1 MDLKITHKEEVLQ
14 PEGKLNVL
22 KPDTFEI
29 YPVFLYIG
37 DCPLDGTKFIN
48 LLIDRGVTASIE
60 AGSGTYVLT
69 YSTIDSMWHTAGT
82 AFSASSIGLDYP
94 NPSNDDTVTVT
105 KFITDAETVSG
116 QEEIFQMA
124 TFAAV
129 KQRGNDPLALDE
141 GNRWAETVL
150 GELPVDVVMQDV
162 QESVRSVDNWCRVIF
177 STIKGADGYEYLMY
191 TVSGLSKENP

>member
-14 PEGKLNVL
+14 PEGKLNVMR
-22 KPDTFEI
+22 PDIFEI
-29 YPVFLYIG
+29 YPGFIYIG
-37 DCPLDGTKFIN
+37 DYPLDSTKFIKVLVDN
-48 LLIDRGVTASIE
+48 GVIDSID
-60 AGSGTYVLT
+60 AGAGTYILT
-69 YSTIDSMWHTAGT
+69 YSSEDALWHTAGI
-82 AFSASSIGLDYP
+82 AFSASSIDLEYDS
-94 NPSNDDTVTVT
+94 PSDGAKVTVI
-105 KFITDAETVSG
+105 KFITDAELVSG

-162 QESVRSVDNWCRVIF
+162 QESVRNVDSWCRVTF
-177 STIKGADGYEYLMY
+177 NTIKGADGYEYLMY
-191 TVSGLSKENP
+191 TVSGLNKENP

>member
-14 PEGKLNVL
+14 PEGKINLM
-22 KPDTFEI
+22 KPDMFEI
-29 YPVFLYIG
+29 FPDFMYIG
-37 DCPLDGTKFIN
+37 DYPLSSDKFVDTLVDKGVISGIDEGT
-48 LLIDRGVTASIE
+48 
-60 AGSGTYVLT
+60 GTYVLT
-69 YSTIDSMWHTAGT
+69 YSTIDSLWHTAGVS
-82 AFSASSIGLDYP
+82 FSASSIGLEYP
-94 NPSNDDTVTVT
+94 SPYDGAIVKAV

-129 KQRGNDPLALDE
+129 KQRGNDPLALNE

-162 QESVRSVDNWCRVIF
+162 QESVRSVDNWCRLTF
-177 STIKGADGYEYLMY
+177 NTIKGADGYEYLMY